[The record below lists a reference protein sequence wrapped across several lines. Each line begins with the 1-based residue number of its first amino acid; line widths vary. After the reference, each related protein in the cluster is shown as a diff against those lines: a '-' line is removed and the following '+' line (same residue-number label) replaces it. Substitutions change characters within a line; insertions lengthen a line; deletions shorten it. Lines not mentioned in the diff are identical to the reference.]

1 MAPMNLQIEPPEKKR
16 KNMTSPLPPP
26 PPPPSCPSFSLF
38 PDEIFVNCLA
48 RISRMYYPTLSII
61 SKSFR
66 SLLSSTELYA
76 ARSHIGSTEQC
87 LYVCLSDESY
97 QSPQWFTL
105 CINPN
110 RTLTVSTIKKKK
122 KKKTVGKSLAA
133 IPSSSNFPSTEL
145 SMPKCTRPSSAV
157 RILDCRTHTWRDAPS
172 MIVPRNHAL
181 TCFYDGK
188 IYVMGGCGE
197 LEEPWAEVFDTNTQ
211 TWEPLSDPGTEIRNI
226 GSCTFYTIKEIKGK
240 IFFWNPNRT
249 YAYDTSQDNW
259 ESYAGSWEST
269 TCLIDGGVEYY
280 YIPKS
285 ACEID
290 GVCVSSCIVS
300 LLPFDG
306 LVSELEKREEE
317 EANGE
322 QQELRRRIREPM
334 SIWDGLPRMQIP
346 MFTER
351 ILTIPMVL
359 KEISMRL
366 LAQTTPGS
374 KLFLQKLRTVMN
386 NESKKIIWMF
396 NTECGVIKQVFEA
409 SNLSQFSAIQ
419 EVIAAMNLQV
429 RVEPPEKKSKRKK
442 KTSPPPST
450 SPSFSLLPDEIIVSC
465 LALISR
471 AYYPRLSI
479 ISKSFRSLLSSKQL
493 YTARSHIGSTE
504 QCLYV
509 CLSDERY
516 QSPQWF
522 TRWINPNLALEKKKK
537 KKTLGKS
544 LAPIPSMIVARND
557 SLTCFY
563 DGKIYVMGGCGD
575 DDEPWAEVFD
585 IKTQT
590 WERLSDPGKI
600 HFWNSYRAYAYDTSQ
615 DNWES
620 MIDGGV
626 WYHCIPKSACEIDGV
641 WYHMSYGRSYDFRWT
656 MEGETWKAVK
666 GLDSLIKMYNRNGG
680 SSCNKTKLVSCCGKL
695 LLLWEGYMKHNPNN
709 RKKIW
714 CAEITLETDDEGEVW
729 GNAEWIDVVKSVPT
743 QCELLN
749 CLVVSV

>member
-1 MAPMNLQIEPPEKKR
+1 MNLQIEPPEKKR

-122 KKKTVGKSLAA
+122 KKKTKTLGKSLAP
-133 IPSSSNFPSTEL
+133 IPSSDSPSISKSTVVVGSDIYVIGGPIKTEP
-145 SMPKCTRPSSAV
+145 SCPSSAI
-157 RILDCRTHTWRDAPS
+157 RILDCRTHTWRDA
-172 MIVPRNHAL
+172 
-181 TCFYDGK
+181 
-188 IYVMGGCGE
+188 
-197 LEEPWAEVFDTNTQ
+197 
-211 TWEPLSDPGTEIRNI
+211 
-226 GSCTFYTIKEIKGK
+226 
-240 IFFWNPNRT
+240 
-249 YAYDTSQDNW
+249 
-259 ESYAGSWEST
+259 
-269 TCLIDGGVEYY
+269 
-280 YIPKS
+280 
-285 ACEID
+285 
-290 GVCVSSCIVS
+290 
-300 LLPFDG
+300 
-306 LVSELEKREEE
+306 
-317 EANGE
+317 
-322 QQELRRRIREPM
+322 
-334 SIWDGLPRMQIP
+334 
-346 MFTER
+346 
-351 ILTIPMVL
+351 
-359 KEISMRL
+359 
-366 LAQTTPGS
+366 
-374 KLFLQKLRTVMN
+374 
-386 NESKKIIWMF
+386 
-396 NTECGVIKQVFEA
+396 
-409 SNLSQFSAIQ
+409 
-419 EVIAAMNLQV
+419 
-429 RVEPPEKKSKRKK
+429 
-442 KTSPPPST
+442 
-450 SPSFSLLPDEIIVSC
+450 
-465 LALISR
+465 
-471 AYYPRLSI
+471 
-479 ISKSFRSLLSSKQL
+479 
-493 YTARSHIGSTE
+493 
-504 QCLYV
+504 
-509 CLSDERY
+509 
-516 QSPQWF
+516 
-522 TRWINPNLALEKKKK
+522 
-537 KKTLGKS
+537 
-544 LAPIPSMIVARND
+544 PSMIVARND

-590 WERLSDPGKI
+590 WERLSDPGNQIRNIWRCDFYTIIGMKGKI

>member
-1 MAPMNLQIEPPEKKR
+1 MNLQIEPPEKKK
-16 KNMTSPLPPP
+16 KNRTSPPPT
-26 PPPPSCPSFSLF
+26 PPSCPSFSLF

-76 ARSHIGSTEQC
+76 ARSHIGTTEQC

-122 KKKTVGKSLAA
+122 TVGKSLAP
-133 IPSSSNFPSTEL
+133 IPSSSDFPSTEL

-157 RILDCRTHTWRDAPS
+157 RILDCRTHTWRDALS
-172 MIVPRNHAL
+172 MIVPGTMLSH
-181 TCFYDGK
+181 D
-188 IYVMGGCGE
+188 
-197 LEEPWAEVFDTNTQ
+197 AENWKSHGLRCSKQIHKLGNLSRTQ
-211 TWEPLSDPGTEIRNI
+211 LYLLHN
-226 GSCTFYTIKEIKGK
+226 KEIKGK
-240 IFFWNPNRT
+240 IFFWNPNRA
-249 YAYDTSQDNW
+249 YAYDTSQDKW
-259 ESYAGSWEST
+259 ESYAGLWEST
-269 TCLIDGGVEYY
+269 TCLIDGGVHYAPY
-280 YIPKS
+280 HFRWTK
-285 ACEID
+285 D
-290 GVCVSSCIVS
+290 GGDWEVMKGVSSCIVS

-346 MFTER
+346 MFTEL
-351 ILTIPMVL
+351 IAMVL

-366 LAQTTPGS
+366 LAQTTPG
-374 KLFLQKLRTVMN
+374 T
-386 NESKKIIWMF
+386 
-396 NTECGVIKQVFEA
+396 
-409 SNLSQFSAIQ
+409 IQ
-419 EVIAAMNLQV
+419 EVIAAMNLQ
-429 RVEPPEKKSKRKK
+429 VEPPEKKSKRKK
-442 KTSPPPST
+442 KTSPSPST

-544 LAPIPSMIVARND
+544 LAPIPSSDSPSISKSTVVVGSDIYVIGGPIKTEPSCPSSAIRILDCRTHTWLDAPSMIVARND

-575 DDEPWAEVFD
+575 DDEPWAESV
-585 IKTQT
+585 
-590 WERLSDPGKI
+590 
-600 HFWNSYRAYAYDTSQ
+600 AYDTSQ
-615 DNWES
+615 DYGEYYYGV
-620 MIDGGV
+620 MIP
-626 WYHCIPKSACEIDGV
+626 IALQE
-641 WYHMSYGRSYDFRWT
+641 
-656 MEGETWKAVK
+656 
-666 GLDSLIKMYNRNGG
+666 
-680 SSCNKTKLVSCCGKL
+680 KTA
-695 LLLWEGYMKHNPNN
+695 Y
-709 RKKIW
+709 
-714 CAEITLETDDEGEVW
+714 
-729 GNAEWIDVVKSVPT
+729 
-743 QCELLN
+743 
-749 CLVVSV
+749 